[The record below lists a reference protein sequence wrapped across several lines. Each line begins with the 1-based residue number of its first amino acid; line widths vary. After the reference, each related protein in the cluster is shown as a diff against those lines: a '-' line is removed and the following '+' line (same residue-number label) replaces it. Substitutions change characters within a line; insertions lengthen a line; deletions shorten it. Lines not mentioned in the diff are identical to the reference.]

1 MKMEGILHFTPF
13 KKNPYYTNMRWL
25 NISDLNEAGEKNIME
40 NPRQKIEQ
48 EMLAEIGKDLGFA
61 AVKEREIYERLDKK
75 DNFFTKIE
83 GFLTSIFSSLAISMI
98 SAVLILIIYKTACCC
113 ILLKK
118 CKKNEDNGMEMEDL
132 EGKNERIQKLVE
144 RITALESE
152 SASLLTLEEDEKRYQ
167 KNKRDEQE
175 QFNILITDNI
185 HDMLF
190 IITGLIRAVGL
201 RTRVRDIIK
210 RQIDESFNVKL
221 ENKMRSWKK
230 YENEH
235 DQPKTSEKTR

>member
-1 MKMEGILHFTPF
+1 
-13 KKNPYYTNMRWL
+13 MRWL
-25 NISDLNEAGEKNIME
+25 NISNLNEAGEKNIME

-48 EMLAEIGKDLGFA
+48 EMLAEIGKELGFA

-98 SAVLILIIYKTACCC
+98 SAVLVVIIYKTACFC

-118 CKKNEDNGMEMEDL
+118 CKKNEGNGMEMDDFDEK
-132 EGKNERIQKLVE
+132 EERIQKLVE
-144 RITALESE
+144 RITALEGE

-167 KNKRDEQE
+167 KNKRDEQQ
-175 QFNILITDNI
+175 QFNTLITDNI

-190 IITGLIRAVGL
+190 IITGLIRVVGL
-201 RTRVRDIIK
+201 RARVRGIITK
-210 RQIDESFNVKL
+210 QIDKNFNVKL
-221 ENKMRSWKK
+221 ENMMRSWKK
-230 YENEH
+230 YENE
-235 DQPKTSEKTR
+235 QEPKNPEKSR